1 MDISKELID
10 DVIAGD
16 RKSQLE
22 LYRLCFNVLM
32 SSANRYYNNEDDAS
46 AVVNAAFMKIITK
59 LDTYNDKAPFNAW
72 IKRII
77 TNEIID
83 EFRKNKKRKELI
95 VSARDDYPEET
106 SHADIDYNIEAE
118 YLNNM
123 LQELPKGTRVVFN
136 LFAIDGYSHKEI
148 AEELGIKVETSKWHV
163 KEARK
168 KLKLL
173 LSKKLVKH

>member
-1 MDISKELID
+1 MEIGEELIKN
-10 DVIAGD
+10 VIAGD

-22 LYRLCFNVLM
+22 LYRQCFSVLM
-32 SSANRYYNNEDDAS
+32 SSAYRYHNNEDDAA
-46 AVVNAAFMKIITK
+46 AVVNAAFMKILTK
-59 LDTYNDKAPFNAW
+59 LDTYNDKAPFKAW

-106 SHADIDYNIEAE
+106 THAEIDYDIEAE
-118 YLNNM
+118 YLNDM
-123 LQELPKGTRVVFN
+123 LKELPKGTRVVFN

-148 AEELGIKVETSKWHV
+148 AEELGIKAETSKWHV

-173 LSKKLVKH
+173 LSKNLVKH